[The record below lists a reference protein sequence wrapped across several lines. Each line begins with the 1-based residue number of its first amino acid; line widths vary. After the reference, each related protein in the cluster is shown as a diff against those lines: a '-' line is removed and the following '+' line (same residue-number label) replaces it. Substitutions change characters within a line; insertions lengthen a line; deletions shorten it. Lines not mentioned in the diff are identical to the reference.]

1 MQRDAKKE
9 VRNMPFEKIDI
20 EKILNDELKDPE
32 FKFYYEKISR
42 EYDLIEQLVAI
53 RKKKKITQTQLSK
66 IANVSQQA
74 ISRLE
79 NEKHIPKIDT
89 LLKIVH
95 GLGAE
100 LTVTEIFK

>member
-1 MQRDAKKE
+1 
-9 VRNMPFEKIDI
+9 MPFEKIDLKKVI
-20 EKILNDELKDPE
+20 DDELKDPE

-42 EYDLIEQLVAI
+42 EYDLIEQLVAL

-66 IANVSQQA
+66 IAKVSQQA

-89 LLKIVH
+89 LLRIVH

-100 LTVTEIFK
+100 LIVTEIIK

>member
-1 MQRDAKKE
+1 MQRDAQKE

-32 FKFYYEKISR
+32 FRFYYEKISR
-42 EYDLIEQLVAI
+42 EYDLIEQLVAL
-53 RKKKKITQTQLSK
+53 RKKKKMTQNQLSK

-79 NEKHIPKIDT
+79 KEKHIPKIDN

-95 GLGAE
+95 GL
-100 LTVTEIFK
+100 

>member
-1 MQRDAKKE
+1 
-9 VRNMPFEKIDI
+9 MPFEKINI
-20 EKILNDELKDPE
+20 EKILDEELKDPE

-42 EYDLIEQLVAI
+42 EYDLIEQLVAL

-79 NEKHIPKIDT
+79 KEMHIPKIDT

-100 LTVTEIFK
+100 LTITEIYK